1 MLNRI
6 KQLCKQNGIPISK
19 LEEECGISRNSIGRW
34 GQSVPSVD
42 KVQKVAEYFNV
53 SLDWLVSGRDVLLSD
68 QSSAILRKWAKLDDF
83 GKTLV
88 TQIMDGEIER
98 SQRIRDL
105 SDIQRTVPMLRSLQP
120 ASAGTGIEIGIADM
134 EIVFVDDTP
143 ETRKANFIVS
153 VRGDSM
159 LPIYQDGDQ
168 LLIERAED
176 VGIGEIGLFVVN
188 GQGFVKQRGASELV
202 SLNKDYNNI
211 PISAETV
218 CNGKVIGVLKKSDV
232 K

>member
-6 KQLCKQNGIPISK
+6 KQLCKQNGIPISR
-19 LEEECGISRNSIGRW
+19 LEEETGISRNSIGRW
-34 GQSVPSVD
+34 EQSVPSVD

-83 GKTLV
+83 GKALV

-143 ETRKANFIVS
+143 ETRKANFIVA

-202 SLNKDYNNI
+202 SLNKEYNNI
-211 PISAETV
+211 PISSETV
-218 CNGKVIGVLKKSDV
+218 CNGKVIGILKKSDV